1 MRRKRSLKLRIPA
14 GIQDGVS
21 LVKRGEGEPGM
32 RGGPAGDLYITVTVK
47 PHRLFKRDG
56 NNILLDMPI
65 SITQAALG
73 AEIDVPTLE
82 KPVKQRIPEGTQTGT
97 QFRIKGQGIPSLK
110 NGLKGD
116 LILTVHVE
124 VPRKLNERLEGPPA
138 SWSRAWAA
146 RNTKDARPS
155 PTKSRK
161 YSTTDPKAQ
170 GARRPGRFWTQED
183 AEVPILEW
191 LEAVVHTT
199 TFGSD
204 LVSDEMMALGAAG
217 TEIVDRADVP
227 DPRQPGVYWE
237 LYDPAMIDAMPDDV
251 LVKAWF
257 ERGEKERETI
267 EAVRA
272 HLEQLRAQG
281 GADLGTLRL
290 ELSGVK
296 DEDWSENWK
305 KYYKPF
311 RIGTHLVVKPTWEA
325 YQPSP
330 EDLIIELDPGMAFG
344 TGTHE
349 TTSMCMQLLEKHLK
363 SDMRVMDVGTG
374 SGILAIAAAR
384 LGAKEVLAID
394 IDPAAVKVARE
405 NIVLNHVEDRV
416 RAVEGDLCK
425 SEAMPCDLAVANI
438 VADAIRML
446 AAPLTRHLAKGGLLI
461 CSGIIREREQDVLD
475 AALAAGYV
483 VADRLEKGEWVAL
496 ALRNEAA

>member
-1 MRRKRSLKLRIPA
+1 M
-14 GIQDGVS
+14 D
-21 LVKRGEGEPGM
+21 
-32 RGGPAGDLYITVTVK
+32 
-47 PHRLFKRDG
+47 
-56 NNILLDMPI
+56 
-65 SITQAALG
+65 
-73 AEIDVPTLE
+73 
-82 KPVKQRIPEGTQTGT
+82 
-97 QFRIKGQGIPSLK
+97 
-110 NGLKGD
+110 
-116 LILTVHVE
+116 
-124 VPRKLNERLEGPPA
+124 
-138 SWSRAWAA
+138 
-146 RNTKDARPS
+146 
-155 PTKSRK
+155 
-161 YSTTDPKAQ
+161 
-170 GARRPGRFWTQED
+170 
-183 AEVPILEW
+183 W
-191 LEAVVHTT
+191 LEEVVHTT

-204 LVSDEMMALGAAG
+204 LVSDELMALGAAG

-237 LYDPAMIDAMPDDV
+237 LYDPAMVDAMPDDV

-257 ERGEKERETI
+257 ERGEKERETL

-281 GADLGTLRL
+281 GEVGTLAL
-290 ELSGVK
+290 ELTGVK

-311 RIGTHLVVKPTWEA
+311 RIGTHLVVRPTWEA
-325 YQPSP
+325 YEAAPG
-330 EDLIIELDPGMAFG
+330 DLVIELDPGMAFG

-349 TTSMCMQLLEKHLK
+349 TTSMCMQLLEKHLQEG
-363 SDMRVMDVGTG
+363 MRVMDVGTG

-384 LGAKEVLAID
+384 LGAREVLAID

-405 NIVLNHVEDRV
+405 NIALNHVQDRV

-446 AAPLTRHLAKGGLLI
+446 AAPLTRHLKKGGLLI
-461 CSGIIREREQDVLD
+461 CSGIIREREQDVLA
-475 AALAAGYV
+475 AALAAGYA